1 MATNEKTRN
10 PSPERS
16 GRADLRVQAEA
27 QLQKRPADRAKISAE
42 EARRLLHELQVH
54 QIELEM
60 QNEELAR
67 ARAEAEELLRQYT
80 DLYDFAPVGYLTL
93 TRDGTIRQVNLA
105 GASLLGL
112 ARGEL
117 INRRLG
123 VFVSVESRPAF
134 SVFLEKVFSGGGSK
148 EACEV
153 ALLKE
158 GSDSLWAHLEA
169 GAEDRQECR
178 AVAVDITE
186 RKQAG
191 EALRQRLAGLEA
203 LHRVSAALRAAQ
215 TRDEALPILLD
226 ETLAALDTDAGII
239 WLHDPGSGELRA
251 VVARGWFQHAGETPI
266 EPGDGVVGEVFAG
279 GQMHVSAELARDP
292 MVHQP
297 AAGPIPEGWGG
308 ACLPIRTGGITVGAL
323 FVSVQLPRRIAPE
336 QAKLLESLAD
346 MAGAALHR
354 MSLHEATVRQLD
366 QLQAMHR
373 VDQAIAASMDLR
385 MMLNILL
392 GHVATQLKVDAA
404 DVLLLDPCTM
414 TLEHAAG
421 RGFRTRAA
429 ESAHIRLGES
439 LAGRAALERRA
450 VQADDPAQ
458 IQENPQV
465 AALWADEGFAAY
477 YGVPLIAKGQVKGVL
492 EVFHRSPLVTGRNWV
507 SFSETL
513 ADQAAIAIDNAQLFD
528 HMQRSNVDLAL
539 AYDAATEGWSRA
551 LDLRDRETEGHTLR
565 VTEMT
570 IRLAKAVGVGA
581 DELVHIHRG
590 ALLHDIGKLGVP
602 DVILRKPGP
611 LTEDEWTLMRQHP
624 QFSFDML
631 APIAFLQP
639 ALDIP
644 YCHHEKWDG
653 TGYPRGLKGEQIL
666 PAARLFAV
674 VDVWDALMSDRP
686 YREAWPEEK
695 VLEYIRSLAGTH
707 FDPEAVELF
716 LKVMNEDTQAAR

>member
-1 MATNEKTRN
+1 M
-10 PSPERS
+10 
-16 GRADLRVQAEA
+16 
-27 QLQKRPADRAKISAE
+27 
-42 EARRLLHELQVH
+42 
-54 QIELEM
+54 
-60 QNEELAR
+60 
-67 ARAEAEELLRQYT
+67 
-80 DLYDFAPVGYLTL
+80 
-93 TRDGTIRQVNLA
+93 
-105 GASLLGL
+105 GL

-123 VFVSVESRPAF
+123 VFVTVESRPAF
-134 SVFLEKVFSGGGSK
+134 NTFLEKLFSGSGSK

-158 GSDSLWAHLEA
+158 GSEALWARLEA
-169 GAEDRQECR
+169 GTEDKQECR
-178 AVAVDITE
+178 AVMVDITE
-186 RKQAG
+186 RKKAV
-191 EALRQRLAGLEA
+191 EALRRRLAGLEA
-203 LHRVSAALRAAQ
+203 LHRVSASLRAAK

-239 WLHDPGSGELRA
+239 WLHHPDSDELRA
-251 VVARGWFQHAGETPI
+251 AAARGWFRQTGETPI
-266 EPGDGVVGEVFAG
+266 KPGEGVVGSVFAG
-279 GQMHVSAELARDP
+279 GQMHVSTEFARDP
-292 MVHQP
+292 AVHQP
-297 AAGPIPEGWGG
+297 AAGPIPAGWGG
-308 ACLPIRTGGITVGAL
+308 ICLPIRTGGITVGVL
-323 FVSVQLPRRIAPE
+323 FVSVPLPREIMPE
-336 QAKLLESLAD
+336 QVQLLESLTE

-354 MSLHEATVRQLD
+354 MSLHESTVRQLD
-366 QLQAMHR
+366 QLQVMHR

-404 DVLLLDPCTM
+404 DVLLLDPRTM
-414 TLEHAAG
+414 MLEHAAG
-421 RGFRTRAA
+421 RGFRTRAVEGA
-429 ESAHIRLGES
+429 RYRLGES

-450 VQADDPAQ
+450 VDGADPAQ
-458 IQENPQV
+458 IQESPEF
-465 AALWADEGFAAY
+465 AAFWAGEGFAAY

-492 EVFHRSPLVTGRNWV
+492 EVFHRAPLATGQNWV
-507 SFSETL
+507 RFSETL

-528 HMQRSNVDLAL
+528 HLQNANVDLAQ

-570 IRLAKAVGVGA
+570 IRLAKAMGVGA

-602 DVILRKPGP
+602 DGILHKPGP
-611 LTEDEWTLMRQHP
+611 LTEDEWKLMRQHP

-631 APIAFLQP
+631 MPIAFLTP

-653 TGYPRGLKGEQIL
+653 TGYPRGLKGAQIH
-666 PAARLFAV
+666 PSARLFAV

-686 YREAWPEEK
+686 YREAWPEGK
-695 VLEYIRSLAGTH
+695 VLEHIRSLAGTH
-707 FDPEAVELF
+707 FEPEAVELF
-716 LKVMNEDTQAAR
+716 MKVMYDDRAGAR